1 MIDDYREIAD
11 APLLRERGL
20 FVAEGRFIVRRV
32 IGDPRYTIHSLL
44 LNDAAHRDLGDL
56 LDRLP
61 AGTPIHI
68 RPPDEIAAVTG
79 FKFHRGCLALVHR
92 PPAAQLDSILNAPS
106 PIVLLEDVANPDNVG
121 GVFRNA
127 AAFGA
132 GGIIISPSCCD
143 PLYRKAVRT
152 SMGAV
157 LQVPYAKA
165 DDWRPA
171 IERVRG
177 RGFALIALT
186 PRQPSEPL
194 DEFAHRARAM
204 KVALV
209 VGVEGA
215 GLSPDVEALAEA
227 HVRIP
232 MAGGVDSLNLSVA
245 AGIAL
250 FALRS

>member
-1 MIDDYREIAD
+1 MIDDYRKIAD

-20 FVAEGRFIVRRV
+20 FVAEGRFVVRRV
-32 IGDPRYTIHSLL
+32 IGDPQYTIHSLL
-44 LNDAAHRDLGDL
+44 LNDAAHRDLGSL
-56 LDRLP
+56 LGRLP

-79 FKFHRGCLALVHR
+79 VKFHRGCLALVRR
-92 PPAAQLDSILNAPS
+92 PPAAPLDSILDAPS
-106 PIVLLEDVANPDNVG
+106 PIVLLEDIANPDNVG

-132 GGIIISPSCCD
+132 GGIIISPGCCD

-157 LQVPYAKA
+157 LRVPYARP
-165 DDWRPA
+165 DDWRAA
-171 IERVRG
+171 IERVRR
-177 RGFALIALT
+177 RGLVLVALT

-194 DEFAHRARAM
+194 GEFAQRARAM
-204 KVALV
+204 KVALAL
-209 VGVEGA
+209 GSEGA
-215 GLSPDVEALAEA
+215 GVSETVGELADA
-227 HVRIP
+227 RVGIP
-232 MAGGVDSLNLSVA
+232 IAGDVDSLNLAVA

>member
-20 FVAEGRFIVRRV
+20 FVAEGRLVVRRV
-32 IGDPRYTIHSLL
+32 IGDPRYTVHSLL

-61 AGTPIHI
+61 AETPVHI

-79 FKFHRGCLALVHR
+79 FKFHRGCIALVHR
-92 PPAAQLDSILNAPS
+92 PPAAKFDSILNAPS
-106 PIVLLEDVANPDNVG
+106 PIVVLEDVANPDNVG

-157 LQVPYAKA
+157 LRVPYARA
-165 DDWRPA
+165 DDWRLA
-171 IERVRG
+171 IERVRR
-177 RGFALIALT
+177 RGFALVALT

-194 DEFAHRARAM
+194 DEFAQRGRAM

-209 VGVEGA
+209 VGAEGA
-215 GLSPDVEALAEA
+215 GVSETVAALADA

-232 MAGGVDSLNLSVA
+232 IAGDVDSLNLSVA
-245 AGIAL
+245 VGIAL
-250 FALRS
+250 FALRN

>member
-1 MIDDYREIAD
+1 MIDDYRELAD
-11 APLLRERGL
+11 ARLLRERGL
-20 FVAEGRFIVRRV
+20 FVAEGRFVVRRV
-32 IGDPRYTIHSLL
+32 IDDPRYTIHSLL

-68 RPPDEIAAVTG
+68 RSPDEIAAVTG
-79 FKFHRGCLALVHR
+79 FAFHRGCLALVHR
-92 PPAAQLDSILNAPS
+92 PAAAALDSILAAPS

-132 GGIIISPSCCD
+132 GGIIISPGCCD

-157 LQVPYAKA
+157 LGVPYARA
-165 DDWRPA
+165 DDWRA
-171 IERVRG
+171 AVERVRR
-177 RGFALIALT
+177 RGFRLVALT
-186 PRQPSEPL
+186 PRQPSQPI
-194 DEFAHRARAM
+194 DEFAPYARATR
-204 KVALV
+204 VALA
-209 VGVEGA
+209 VGAEGT
-215 GLSPDVEALAEA
+215 GVSETVDALADA

-232 MAGGVDSLNLSVA
+232 IAREVDSLNLSVA

>member
-1 MIDDYREIAD
+1 MIEDYRQIAD
-11 APLLRERGL
+11 APLLRDRGL
-20 FVAEGRFIVRRV
+20 FVAEGRFVVRRV
-32 IGDPRYTIHSLL
+32 IGDSRYTIHSLM
-44 LNDAAHRDLGDL
+44 LNDAAHRQLGDV

-68 RPPDEIAAVTG
+68 RPPEEIAAVTG

-92 PPAAQLDSILNAPS
+92 PPAAELDSILNGPA
-106 PIVLLEDVANPDNVG
+106 PIVLLENVANPDNVG

-132 GGIIISPSCCD
+132 GGIIISPAGCD

-157 LQVPYAKA
+157 LQVPYARA
-165 DDWRPA
+165 DNWPAA
-171 IERVRG
+171 IERVRR
-177 RGFALIALT
+177 RGFSLVALT
-186 PRQPSEPL
+186 PRQSSETI
-194 DEFAHRARAM
+194 DQFAFRARTL
-204 KVALV
+204 KVALL
-209 VGVEGA
+209 VGAEGT
-215 GLSPDVEALAEA
+215 GLSPHAEALAD
-227 HVRIP
+227 VRIRIP

>member
-1 MIDDYREIAD
+1 MIDDYREIAN

-20 FVAEGRFIVRRV
+20 FVAEGRFVVRRV
-32 IGDPRYTIHSLL
+32 IGDPHYTIHSLL
-44 LNDAAHRDLGDL
+44 LNEAAHRDLGDL
-56 LDRLP
+56 LGRLP

-68 RPPDEIAAVTG
+68 RPPDEIAAITG

-92 PPAAQLDSILNAPS
+92 PPAAQLDSILDAPS
-106 PIVLLEDVANPDNVG
+106 PIVLLEDVANPDNLG
-121 GVFRNA
+121 GVFRNV

-132 GGIIISPSCCD
+132 GGIIISPGCCD

-157 LQVPYAKA
+157 LRVPFARP
-165 DDWRPA
+165 DDWRSA
-171 IERVRG
+171 IERVRR
-177 RGFALIALT
+177 RGLALVALT

-194 DEFAHRARAM
+194 GEFAQRARAM
-204 KVALV
+204 KVALAL
-209 VGVEGA
+209 GSEGA
-215 GLSPDVEALAEA
+215 GVSETVGELADA
-227 HVRIP
+227 RVRIP
-232 MAGGVDSLNLSVA
+232 IAGDVDSLNLAVA